1 MNRINRFKALEFP
14 QDPTD
19 YEEFEDVPPY
29 NKLKNGKWTSLW
41 FNRHPLCYMI
51 TDRFN
56 GTYDGKLMRREL
68 NDMKERIK
76 ELQESLQDYIDEIY
90 ADRKKAI
97 LLIREQKKLCGEK
110 CEKELQAHLDTC
122 TGLNGKYKCT
132 ENYVSYDCQF
142 KENGRCSH
150 FYEIKRAD
158 EELEQYEYY
167 EYDKKDRLQDLEIE
181 YERALAVKENRLQEY
196 LDDLYDD
203 W

>member
-1 MNRINRFKALEFP
+1 MNRMNRFKALEFP

-19 YEEFEDVPPY
+19 YEEFEDVAPY

-51 TDRFN
+51 TERFN
-56 GTYDGKLMRREL
+56 GTYDGKLMWREL
-68 NDMKERIK
+68 NDMEERIK
-76 ELQESLQDYIDEIY
+76 QLQESLQDYIDEIY

-110 CEKELQAHLDTC
+110 CEKELQAHLDKC
-122 TGLNGKYKCT
+122 TGFNGKYKCT

-158 EELEQYEYY
+158 EELEKYEYY
-167 EYDKKDRLQDLEIE
+167 EYDKKDRIQDLEIE

>member
-1 MNRINRFKALEFP
+1 MNRMNRFKALEFP

-19 YEEFEDVPPY
+19 YEEFEDVAPY
-29 NKLKNGKWTSLW
+29 NKLEGRKWTSLQ
-41 FNRHPLCYMI
+41 FNRHPLYYMI
-51 TDRFN
+51 TNRFN
-56 GTYDGKLMRREL
+56 GTYDGKLMQREL

-76 ELQESLQDYIDEIY
+76 ELQESLQDYIDKIY

-110 CEKELQAHLDTC
+110 CEKELQAHLDKC
-122 TGLNGKYKCT
+122 TGFNGKYKCT
-132 ENYVSYDCQF
+132 ENYVSYDCEF

-158 EELEQYEYY
+158 EELEHYEYY
-167 EYDKKDRLQDLEIE
+167 EYDKKDRIQDLEIE

-196 LDDLYDD
+196 LDNIYDD

>member
-1 MNRINRFKALEFP
+1 MNRMNRFKALEFP

-19 YEEFEDVPPY
+19 YEEFEDVAPY

>member
-1 MNRINRFKALEFP
+1 MNRFKALEFP

-19 YEEFEDVPPY
+19 YEEFEDLAPY
-29 NKLKNGKWTSLW
+29 NKLDNGKWTSLR
-41 FNRHPLCYMI
+41 FNRHPLYYMI
-51 TDRFN
+51 TNRFN
-56 GTYDGKLMRREL
+56 GTYDGKLMWREL
-68 NDMKERIK
+68 NNMKEKK

-110 CEKELQAHLDTC
+110 CEKELQAHLDIC

-132 ENYVSYDCQF
+132 ENYVSYDCRF

-150 FYEIKRAD
+150 FYEIKIAD
-158 EELEQYEYY
+158 EELEDYEYY
-167 EYDKKDRLQDLEIE
+167 EHEKKDRLQDLEIE

-196 LDDLYDD
+196 LDDMYDD